1 MTGAFRAVTV
11 PGLSTSPLSAA
22 IVVGD
27 IVHTS
32 GQVGRQ
38 PESGVVPAGFEA
50 QMHEALA
57 NLGRVLEAAGS
68 SRERVVKTT
77 VFLARRD
84 DFAAM
89 NAIYEEH
96 FAEPYPARST
106 IVCALASAD
115 LLFEIEAVAQLE
127 APG

>member
-1 MTGAFRAVTV
+1 MTEAFRAVTV

-22 IVVGD
+22 VVVGD
-27 IVHTS
+27 TVHTS

-38 PESGVVPAGFEA
+38 PETGVVPAGFEA
-50 QMHEALA
+50 QMREALA
-57 NLGRVLEAAGS
+57 NLERVLEAAGS
-68 SRERVVKTT
+68 SLERVVKTT

-89 NAIYEEH
+89 NAIYAEQ
-96 FAEPYPARST
+96 FTEPYPARST
-106 IVCALASAD
+106 IVCALASAE
-115 LLFEIEAVAQLE
+115 LLFEIEALAQLE